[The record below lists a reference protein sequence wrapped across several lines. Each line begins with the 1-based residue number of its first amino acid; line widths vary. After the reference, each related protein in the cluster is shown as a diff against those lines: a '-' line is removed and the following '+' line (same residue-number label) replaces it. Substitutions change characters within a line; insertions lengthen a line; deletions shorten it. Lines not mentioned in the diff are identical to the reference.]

1 MKKKDVVQPTK
12 FKISKLTQ
20 RRNDW
25 NISQGLSI
33 GCEDKEKRKQ
43 LWGKKNLMIQPM
55 KLIQHA
61 GQSREEL
68 AQLRKKCRNASSFVL

>member
-1 MKKKDVVQPTK
+1 MTGISAKDSVLAVKIRKKGNS
-12 FKISKLTQ
+12 F
-20 RRNDW
+20 
-25 NISQGLSI
+25 G
-33 GCEDKEKRKQ
+33 E
-43 LWGKKNLMIQPM
+43 KKNLMIQPM

>member
-20 RRNDW
+20 GRNDW

-43 LWGKKNLMIQPM
+43 LWGKKKPDDTTNETDPT
-55 KLIQHA
+55 
-61 GQSREEL
+61 
-68 AQLRKKCRNASSFVL
+68 CRAE